1 MELLFGSVPALLT
14 TVLVVAM
21 IVFIVLVY
29 RNREKVTKWGRLI
42 AIFLVVGIAVSA
54 MSGTRDNFA
63 ASGALFAMNSF
74 QAYACMALGGA
85 IVVTAL
91 ISVFFK
97 NQSKKS
103 RFFAVLAVLFIAK
116 VAIIEISRFL

>member
-63 ASGALFAMNSF
+63 ASGA
-74 QAYACMALGGA
+74 
-85 IVVTAL
+85 
-91 ISVFFK
+91 
-97 NQSKKS
+97 
-103 RFFAVLAVLFIAK
+103 
-116 VAIIEISRFL
+116 